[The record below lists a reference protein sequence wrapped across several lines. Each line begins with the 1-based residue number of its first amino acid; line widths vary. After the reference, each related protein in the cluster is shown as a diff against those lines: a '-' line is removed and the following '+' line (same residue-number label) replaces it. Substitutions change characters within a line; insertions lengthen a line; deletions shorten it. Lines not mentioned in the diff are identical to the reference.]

1 MDAGL
6 FSEGSAPTVPPI
18 HIEPVVQLSH
28 QESQAAFIGGYVPHV
43 VEAPAPHLP
52 GTPRSPRLA
61 EDPRVALNRKHQE
74 FLMKKDKEEQ
84 ASKKAAGDK
93 GKDFIAKFN
102 EDRAKALAKAKKA
115 NRDSEKASP
124 EAGLPSGTTWEKVS
138 LLINHAH
145 DKIHT
150 KDLARFKS
158 TLAAC
163 KALNVPVAAK

>member
-1 MDAGL
+1 MVGGVCLSLVYFLSL
-6 FSEGSAPTVPPI
+6 FCFVSTI
-18 HIEPVVQLSH
+18 HDLVKNLFLSRTL
-28 QESQAAFIGGYVPHV
+28 Q
-43 VEAPAPHLP
+43 
-52 GTPRSPRLA
+52 
-61 EDPRVALNRKHQE
+61 
-74 FLMKKDKEEQ
+74 
-84 ASKKAAGDK
+84 
-93 GKDFIAKFN
+93 
-102 EDRAKALAKAKKA
+102 AKKA

-163 KALNVPVAAK
+163 KTLNVPVAAK